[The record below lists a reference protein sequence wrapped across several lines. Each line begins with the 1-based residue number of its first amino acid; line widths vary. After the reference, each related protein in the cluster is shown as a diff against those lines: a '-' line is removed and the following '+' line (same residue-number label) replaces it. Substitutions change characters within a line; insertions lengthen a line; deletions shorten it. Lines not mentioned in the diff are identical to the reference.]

1 MILGHDEAG
10 TGPLLLLVHGFPF
23 DRRMWAGQLAG
34 LSQLRRVMAVDL
46 RGRGKSAGLVP
57 DRLSIDT
64 HAGDLART
72 IVALGH
78 DQADVAAQSMG
89 GYVALALWRRH
100 PEVVRSLILINT
112 RAEAD
117 SPEAR
122 AGRDAS
128 VVLVGEQGTIA
139 LADQMLPRLLAP
151 STGGDIRAL
160 VTQMFE
166 ETPAETA
173 AADLLAMRDRP
184 DSTPTLA
191 TISVPALVIHGA
203 EDNIVSLQSSQDMA
217 GRIPGRRFVVVPG
230 AGHLSP
236 MENPKAVNATV
247 AAFLKIRTT
256 SGQEPSATT

>member
-1 MILGHDEAG
+1 MQSVTLGHDEAG
-10 TGPLLLLVHGFPF
+10 SGPLLLLVHGFPF

-34 LSQLRRVMAVDL
+34 LSHLRRVVAVDL

-57 DRLSIDT
+57 DRPSIDA
-64 HAGDLART
+64 HADDLART

-89 GYVALALWRRH
+89 GYIAFALWRRR

-128 VVLVGEQGTIA
+128 AALVGERGTIA

-151 STGGDIRAL
+151 GAGSDIRAL
-160 VTQMFE
+160 VSQMFE

-184 DSTPTLA
+184 DSTPTLT
-191 TISVPALVIHGA
+191 TISVPALVIHGEQDA
-203 EDNIVSLQSSQDMA
+203 IVSLQSAGSMA
-217 GRIPGRRFVVVPG
+217 ARIPGGRFVVVPG

-236 MENPKAVNATV
+236 MENPEAVNAAV
-247 AAFLKIRTT
+247 AEFLP
-256 SGQEPSATT
+256 GEPS